1 MKRNFSLLFFVLF
14 IVYGVFAQKE
24 DIISVE
30 VNGLGYDDCVSNA
43 RIKALE
49 NAKQEALSKA
59 GITEDINSYSDL
71 FRSETSGSYQELFA
85 SAVFTNIRGSVSNV
99 QILQEKLGI
108 TSEKLIKCEIQ
119 ISCDVL
125 KYKSLPDNMYKAE
138 ISGLKPFYFEGEL
151 LNWSVEVSKD
161 SWMYVF
167 CIPQNQN
174 DAYFLFPNEWE
185 KAFKLNSGKKYDF
198 PKNVKY
204 EQFLDSDFE
213 QADRIIFVFTKDKYP
228 YTGDITYK
236 NICDWI
242 FSIEPDQRIVE
253 SFAVGIFP
261 KPE

>member
-30 VNGLGYDDCVSNA
+30 VSGVGYDDCVSNA

-49 NAKQEALSKA
+49 SAKQEALSKA

-99 QILQEKLGI
+99 QILQEKLSI
-108 TSEKLIKCEIQ
+108 TGEKLIKCEIQ

-174 DAYFLFPNEWE
+174 DSYFLFPNEWE

-204 EQFLDSDFE
+204 EQILDSDFE
-213 QADRIIFVFTKDKYP
+213 QADRIIFVFTKEKFP
-228 YTGDITYK
+228 FTGDITYK